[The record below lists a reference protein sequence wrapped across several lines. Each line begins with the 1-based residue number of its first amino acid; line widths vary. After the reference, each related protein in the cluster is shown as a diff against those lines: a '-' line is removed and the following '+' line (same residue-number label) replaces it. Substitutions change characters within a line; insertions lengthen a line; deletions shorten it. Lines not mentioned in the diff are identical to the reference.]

1 MMAHPRLV
9 SRFRSSPHLAEH
21 SHANFGIERT
31 LARIETGVVLDLK
44 SLRRGC
50 RNNGRGFKST
60 TLGAVVVAALAL
72 LVAITA
78 LAAPSF
84 PALTGRVVDPANLF
98 DQATEARLTAKLAD
112 LEAKTTTQLV
122 VVTLPSLQDYD
133 IADYGYQL
141 GRHWGI
147 GQKGTNNGAIL
158 IVAPNERRVRIEVG
172 YGLEGMLTDA
182 VTRLIITNAI
192 LPRFRTGDFAGGVE
206 RGVDDIIQVLAGDAE
221 DFKRRAAEHGGR
233 PSGGEGLSFFVV
245 VIIILVIWF
254 LIFRA
259 QSSQPRFG
267 RRSRSGPIFLPPI
280 GGGGW
285 QSGSGRG
292 GGWSGG
298 GGGGFSGG
306 GGSFGGGGSSGS
318 W

>member
-1 MMAHPRLV
+1 MAHPRL
-9 SRFRSSPHLAEH
+9 
-21 SHANFGIERT
+21 T
-31 LARIETGVVLDLK
+31 
-44 SLRRGC
+44 
-50 RNNGRGFKST
+50 
-60 TLGAVVVAALAL
+60 AVVVAALAL

-84 PALTGRVVDPANLF
+84 PTLTGRVVDQANLF

-112 LEAKTTTQLV
+112 LEARTTTQLV

-147 GQKGTNNGAIL
+147 GQKGTNNGAML

-172 YGLEGMLTDA
+172 YGLEGLLTDA
-182 VTRLIITNAI
+182 VTRLIIDNAI
-192 LPRFRTGDFAGGVE
+192 LPRFRTGDFAGGIE
-206 RGVDDIIQVLAGDAE
+206 RGVDDIIQVLSGDAE
-221 DFKRRAAEHGGR
+221 DFKKRAAERAGR
-233 PSGGEGLSFFVV
+233 PSGGEGVSLFTFVIV
-245 VIIILVIWF
+245 ILVIWF

-259 QSSQPRFG
+259 QSSQQRLG
-267 RRSRSGPIFLPPI
+267 RRRRSGPVFLPPM
-280 GGGGW
+280 GGGW
-285 QSGSGRG
+285 PSGSGSG
-292 GGWSGG
+292 GGWS

>member
-1 MMAHPRLV
+1 MTHELRKRGTRHMMAHPRLK
-9 SRFRSSPHLAEH
+9 R
-21 SHANFGIERT
+21 
-31 LARIETGVVLDLK
+31 VVL
-44 SLRRGC
+44 
-50 RNNGRGFKST
+50 
-60 TLGAVVVAALAL
+60 AALAL
-72 LVAITA
+72 LVAI
-78 LAAPSF
+78 AAPAAPAF
-84 PALTGRVVDPANLF
+84 PTLTGRVVDQANLF

-112 LEAKTTTQLV
+112 LEAKTATQLV
-122 VVTLPSLQDYD
+122 VVTLASLQDYD

-158 IVAPNERRVRIEVG
+158 IVAPNDRRVRIEVG
-172 YGLEGMLTDA
+172 YGLEGLLTDA
-182 VTRLIITNAI
+182 VTRLIIANAI

-206 RGVDDIIQVLAGDAE
+206 RGVDDIVQVLSGDAE
-221 DFKRRAAEHGGR
+221 DFKKRAAEHSGR
-233 PSGGEGLSFFVV
+233 PSGGEGMSLFVF
-245 VIIILVIWF
+245 VIVILVIWF

-259 QSSQPRFG
+259 QSSQQRVG

-285 QSGSGRG
+285 PSGSGSG
-292 GGWSGG
+292 GGWGG
-298 GGGGFSGG
+298 GSGGGFSGG